1 MSKIYAQASILDIFL
16 HQNEIHV
23 NKGKTNLSTF
33 LNIAVLNCLLTIKLL
48 HQFLSKSYNQLKI
61 NISNY
66 LFNQKHRYQSIMT
79 DAKIFWYIYSD
90 IYGCQNMPLQKF
102 TSYKTVIFNIN
113 ISFIIHLQ

>member
-1 MSKIYAQASILDIFL
+1 MSKIYAQASILNIFL
-16 HQNEIHV
+16 PQNESHV

-48 HQFLSKSYNQLKI
+48 HQFLSKSYNQLKN

-66 LFNQKHRYQSIMT
+66 LFNQKHRYQSIMA

-90 IYGCQNMPLQKF
+90 IYGCQKYAPPEVYQLQN
-102 TSYKTVIFNIN
+102 SN
-113 ISFIIHLQ
+113 L